1 MSQKYSYL
9 SVPFLTWLLANMLGF
24 GALGALIITFPS
36 LMRIPGMI
44 VSFLLIGRPIGLAQW
59 IALRRMVQT
68 SIGWI
73 FSIPIGILLA
83 FFITRVIPDSLWPG
97 MDDESIAGLTIAY
110 LIVGF
115 SIGLPQWLILRGHL
129 SRSSIWLLG
138 SSIAVG
144 TSFWLILATDLVNQ
158 SGVIAYIVGA
168 LVYSIV
174 TGLVLSG
181 LLAYTDQ
188 SQADL
193 ADAN

>member
-24 GALGALIITFPS
+24 AALGVLIITFPS

-44 VSFLLIGRPIGLAQW
+44 VSFLLIGLPIGLAQW
-59 IALRRMVQT
+59 IGLRRILKT
-68 SIGWI
+68 SIAWI
-73 FSIPIGILLA
+73 ISIPIGILLA
-83 FFITRVIPDSLWPG
+83 FLITRVIPDSLWPG
-97 MDDESIAGLTIAY
+97 MDDESIAGLTTAY

-115 SIGLPQWLILRGHL
+115 AIGLPQWLILRRQL
-129 SRSSIWLLG
+129 ARSSIWLLG

-144 TSFWLILATDLVNQ
+144 ASFWLILATDLVNQ

-174 TGLVLSG
+174 TGLTLSA
-181 LLAYTDQ
+181 LLATTNQ
-188 SQADL
+188 PQANL
-193 ADAN
+193 ADAS